1 MIHARPDTRPGELDL
16 TTPSAA
22 RMYNRYIGGAHNT
35 EHDRT
40 VAGEVL
46 RVFPEAE
53 GVAWDNRDL
62 LGRVVRDA
70 LDSGIR
76 QFLDLGSG
84 VPSAGAVHEI
94 VDRHTHGSGEGRGEG
109 RVVYVDRE
117 STAVTAIR
125 KLLDDNKD
133 LRGWVGA
140 VHADIQRPDVILTD
154 KHVRELIDFTQPVL
168 VCMFAVLHFVGGD
181 TPDIADLIGRYR
193 RMIPVGSRVAISQV
207 ANDDAPNPEAAA
219 RAAAAVQIYRD
230 HGIPIYVRDRA
241 QITDLFDG
249 LTLLEPG
256 VVHPPDWWPDTP
268 TSPDSQPAIARRFAW
283 CGVGEKPHRAPLL
296 AGQHGQATTH
306 VSAPSSARLSVPSSV
321 ASSVV
326 SSIGDAR

>member
-1 MIHARPDTRPGELDL
+1 MIDTRPGTRPGELDL
-16 TTPSAA
+16 TTPSVA

-40 VAGEVL
+40 AAGEVL

-94 VDRHTHGSGEGRGEG
+94 VDRHTHGSGEGR
-109 RVVYVDRE
+109 VVYVDRE
-117 STAVTAIR
+117 RMTVTAIHN
-125 KLLDDNKD
+125 LLDDNKD

-154 KHVRELIDFTQPVL
+154 KHVRELIDLTQPVL

-181 TPDIADLIGRYR
+181 TQDIAELIGRYR
-193 RMIPVGSRVAISQV
+193 RMIPAGSRVAISQ
-207 ANDDAPNPEAAA
+207 AAHDDAPNPDAAA

-230 HGIPIYVRDRA
+230 HGIPVHVRDRA

-268 TSPDSQPAIARRFAW
+268 TNLDPDRDPQRDLQRATARRFAW
-283 CGVGEKPHRAPLL
+283 CGVGEKTHRAPLL
-296 AGQHGQATTH
+296 AGRA
-306 VSAPSSARLSVPSSV
+306 A
-321 ASSVV
+321 ASSV
-326 SSIGDAR
+326 GGAR